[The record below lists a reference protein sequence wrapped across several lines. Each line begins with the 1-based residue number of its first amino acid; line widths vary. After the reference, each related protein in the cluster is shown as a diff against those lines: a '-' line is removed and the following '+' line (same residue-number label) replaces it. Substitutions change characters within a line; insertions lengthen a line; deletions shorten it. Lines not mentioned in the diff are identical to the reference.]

1 MYVGKHKT
9 NQVAME
15 EVLEAGIALGLPFTK
30 DNLFVE
36 EEQGELGPDC
46 GEGAEREPGK
56 VDPNCGD
63 GADLAKYSWTQS
75 LGTVRIRCRQFWKFP
90 ISNRSS
96 VTNSSSELICAK
108 IWAESGRFFCKKN
121 GWNPGKNLGIYCI
134 LRAYGPTGVPVFILH
149 SFAVCPNSSIT
160 L

>member
-36 EEQGELGPDC
+36 EEQGELGPDR
-46 GEGAEREPGK
+46 GEGAERELGK

-75 LGTVRIRCRQFWKFP
+75 LGTVRIRCRQF
-90 ISNRSS
+90 
-96 VTNSSSELICAK
+96 
-108 IWAESGRFFCKKN
+108 
-121 GWNPGKNLGIYCI
+121 
-134 LRAYGPTGVPVFILH
+134 
-149 SFAVCPNSSIT
+149 
-160 L
+160 

>member
-15 EVLEAGIALGLPFTK
+15 EVLEAGIALGLPFSK

-75 LGTVRIRCRQFWKFP
+75 LGTVRIRCRQF
-90 ISNRSS
+90 
-96 VTNSSSELICAK
+96 
-108 IWAESGRFFCKKN
+108 
-121 GWNPGKNLGIYCI
+121 
-134 LRAYGPTGVPVFILH
+134 
-149 SFAVCPNSSIT
+149 
-160 L
+160 